1 MSSFEERYCLSNPT
15 WGQRLRRDI
24 ALLVD
29 SLSFFGVWLT
39 RGRRLRRAYQQ
50 AQKDQTQIILEDMQG
65 EEQ

>member
-1 MSSFEERYCLSNPT
+1 MSSFEKRYCLSNPT

-29 SLSFFGVWLT
+29 SLTFFGVWLT

-50 AQKDQTQIILEDMQG
+50 AQKDQTQIILEDMKG
-65 EEQ
+65 EKQ

>member
-15 WGQRLRRDI
+15 WRQRLRRDL

-29 SLSFFGVWLT
+29 SLTFFGIWLT